1 MKLKVIKCVD
11 PRNPLEVK
19 YRLAPFYSYNID
31 LDGIA
36 ENISRSS
43 SVNKADVLGVIDAL
57 KHELCVH
64 LINGGIVLFDGFGS
78 FRLSIS
84 SMARNTPEETSLE
97 DVRGSK
103 IIYRPDGGLK
113 EQVCKVKYEKMPYD
127 AFAVEVDGGTK
138 TDVEQL
144 E

>member
-11 PRNPLEVK
+11 PRNPSEVK

-84 SMARNTPEETSLE
+84 SMSRNTPEETSLE

-113 EQVCKVKYEKMPYD
+113 EQVGKVKYEKMSYD
-127 AFAVEVDGGTK
+127 AFAVGVDGNAK
-138 TDVEQL
+138 NDAK
-144 E
+144 